1 MSLENEINQSKF
13 RSEYHKSVVNLIYT
27 CNWVMENNKRFF
39 EKVGITH
46 QQFNILRILKGAG
59 TPLSTLQIRKRMLD
73 RMSDTSRIVDRLI
86 KKELVQKMPCKS
98 DRRLVDITI
107 TDAGLAL
114 LEEMEKYSDDMD
126 KLISNISEE
135 EAQLLNKILDKIRN
149 VEGETIED

>member
-1 MSLENEINQSKF
+1 
-13 RSEYHKSVVNLIYT
+13 
-27 CNWVMENNKRFF
+27 MENNKRFF